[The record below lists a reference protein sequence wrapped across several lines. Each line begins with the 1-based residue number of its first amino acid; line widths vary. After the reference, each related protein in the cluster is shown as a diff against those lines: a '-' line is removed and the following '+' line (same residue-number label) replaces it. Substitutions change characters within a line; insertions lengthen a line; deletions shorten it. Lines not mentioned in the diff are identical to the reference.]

1 MNKTWIIIKREYL
14 TRVTKKSFIILTLL
28 MPILMGAMM
37 FLPAYFA
44 SKDSTDTKKIAV
56 VDQSGFIFDKLNSNK
71 TVEFIQIDPNEE
83 TDYKQNLAS
92 KGFFSIL
99 TIPQNVIESSEVD
112 IYSIKQINIDAKEN
126 INWQVRQII
135 ERKKLSAI
143 YAEADIPNLEQ
154 RIADTKTH
162 LKLNT
167 YKIGKEEKQE
177 DGAVSKAPQ
186 AQQSSTEAAMI
197 ISYATGFIIYMF
209 IFMYGGMVMRG
220 VVEEKQNRIVE
231 VIISSVKP
239 IQLMMGKIIG
249 LVAVGLTQM
258 AVWAIILSV
267 ASKNLPSSGMLTD
280 ILSVDMGPVLFG
292 FIAYFVLGYLLYSSL
307 MAAIAAAV
315 DAQED
320 MQQFMLPIMLPLI
333 MSIMVLMN
341 VIKSPDG
348 VLAIWTSFIPFFS
361 PIIMMARI
369 PFGVE
374 WWELGLS
381 LLILII
387 TTLGCIWMAAKIY
400 RTGILMYGKK
410 PSWKELGRW
419 ITYKN

>member
-1 MNKTWIIIKREYL
+1 MNKTWIIIQREYL

-44 SKDSTDTKKIAV
+44 SKDSSDTKKVAV
-56 VDQSGFIFDKLNSNK
+56 VDHSGFIFDKLNNNK
-71 TVEFIQIDPNEE
+71 TVEFVKINPEQEE
-83 TDYKQNLAS
+83 NYKQNLAA

-99 TIPQNVIESSEVD
+99 TIPENILDNSEVD
-112 IYSIKQINIDAKEN
+112 VYSVKQINIDAKDN
-126 INWQVRQII
+126 IKWQIRQIV
-135 ERKKLSAI
+135 EKKKLTAI
-143 YAEADIPNLEQ
+143 YAEANIPDLEQ
-154 RIADTKTH
+154 RIADTKTN
-162 LKLNT
+162 LQVNTFKL
-167 YKIGKEEKQE
+167 GKDESGE
-177 DGAVSKAPQ
+177 GAAPK
-186 AQQSSTEAAMI
+186 AQQSSTEAAMGI
-197 ISYATGFIIYMF
+197 AYATGFIIYMF

-239 IQLMMGKIIG
+239 MQLMMGKIIG
-249 LVAVGLTQM
+249 IVAVGLTQVI
-258 AVWAIILSV
+258 VWAVILTV
-267 ASKNLPSSGMLTD
+267 VGKNLPSSGA
-280 ILSVDMGPVLFG
+280 LSAVLSIDMGPVLLG
-292 FIAYFVLGYLLYSSL
+292 FIAYFILGYLLYSSL

-315 DAQED
+315 DSQED
-320 MQQFMLPIMLPLI
+320 MQQFMVPIMLPLI
-333 MSIMVLMN
+333 MAIMVLMN

-348 VLAIWTSFIPFFS
+348 ALALWSSFIPFFS

-374 WWELGLS
+374 WWEIAISLT
-381 LLILII
+381 LLIL
-387 TTLGCIWMAAKIY
+387 TTLACIWVAAKIY

-410 PSWKELGRW
+410 PSWKEIGKW

>member
-28 MPILMGAMM
+28 MPVLMGAMM

-44 SKDSTDTKKIAV
+44 SKDSTDTKKVAV
-56 VDQSGFIFDKLNSNK
+56 VDNSGFIFDKLDNNK
-71 TVEFIQIDPNEE
+71 TVEFVKISAEE
-83 TDYKQNLAS
+83 EENYKQNLAA

-99 TIPQNVIESSEVD
+99 NIPKDVMNSSEIDV
-112 IYSIKQINIDAKEN
+112 YSIKQINIDAKEN
-126 INWQVRQII
+126 INWQVRQIV
-135 ERKKLSAI
+135 EKKKLTSI
-143 YAEADIPNLEQ
+143 YAEANIPNIEQ
-154 RIADTKTH
+154 RIAETKTKI
-162 LKLNT
+162 KLNT
-167 YKIGKEEKQE
+167 YKLGKEDSGE
-177 DGAVSKAPQ
+177 GATPK
-186 AQQSSTEAAMI
+186 AQQSSTEAAMGI
-197 ISYATGFIIYMF
+197 AYATGFIIYMF

-239 IQLMMGKIIG
+239 IELMMGKILG
-249 LVAVGLTQM
+249 LVAVGLTQVG
-258 AVWAIILSV
+258 VWILILSIV
-267 ASKNLPSSGMLTD
+267 SKNLPMSGALSSV
-280 ILSVDMGPVLFG
+280 LSIDMGPVLFG
-292 FIAYFVLGYLLYSSL
+292 FIAYFILGYLLYSSL

-315 DAQED
+315 DSQED
-320 MQQFMLPIMLPLI
+320 MQQFMIPIMLPLI
-333 MSIMVLMN
+333 MAIMILMN

-348 VLAIWTSFIPFFS
+348 ALALWTSFIPFFS

-374 WWELGLS
+374 WWELAVS
-381 LLILII
+381 LAILVI
-387 TTLGCIWMAAKIY
+387 TTFGCIWVAAKIY